1 MKLLKKQCD
10 GDNGNNTVIVVTHNS
25 LFADIADTVV
35 RVKNGKI
42 ESVTKVET
50 PKKIDE
56 VKW

>member
-1 MKLLKKQCD
+1 M
-10 GDNGNNTVIVVTHNS
+10 IVTHNA
-25 LFADIADTVV
+25 LLAEIADTII

-42 ESVTKVET
+42 ESVEKNKE